1 VDVKRKKHFF
11 ILKEKYEEKSL
22 TFELLLGQ
30 DRALAELMLNS
41 GFIDVHLAMANS
53 EIKNESV
60 NNKIGEEDSIA
71 IIHLSSTPTT

>member
-1 VDVKRKKHFF
+1 MDVKRKKHFF

-53 EIKNESV
+53 EIKNDKKNLSKMR
-60 NNKIGEEDSIA
+60 NRIKKANLDIGYG
-71 IIHLSSTPTT
+71 

>member
-1 VDVKRKKHFF
+1 
-11 ILKEKYEEKSL
+11 
-22 TFELLLGQ
+22 
-30 DRALAELMLNS
+30 MLNS

-60 NNKIGEEDSIA
+60 NNKIGEEGSIA